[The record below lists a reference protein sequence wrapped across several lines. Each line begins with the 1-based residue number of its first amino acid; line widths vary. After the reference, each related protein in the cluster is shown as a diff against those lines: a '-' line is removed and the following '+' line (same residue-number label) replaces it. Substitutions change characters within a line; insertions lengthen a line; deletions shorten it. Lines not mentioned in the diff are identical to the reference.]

1 MDIRP
6 GLDKDTEV
14 CGFTREAEGKPER
27 LEDMGGPGTVG
38 PCGWLSP
45 AGVSADGGPVRVA
58 PRRVAVVPGEGT
70 PAARRE
76 RLVAL
81 GRQEV

>member
-27 LEDMGGPGTVG
+27 LEDMGEARHCGAMWLVLTCGCLSRWWPSQSGT
-38 PCGWLSP
+38 
-45 AGVSADGGPVRVA
+45 
-58 PRRVAVVPGEGT
+58 
-70 PAARRE
+70 
-76 RLVAL
+76 
-81 GRQEV
+81 